1 MGILNSAVRGIRQGV
16 RKGKLGKT
24 LSEWFSNS
32 RLNPGSWSEDIAR
45 GLGVRT
51 RGKPNWVGG
60 RAARP
65 ARNVQG
71 MGGTIH
77 TPATPAVAATGGYR
91 NLTGAGYA
99 AQGVGIAGAG
109 GLGAYMM
116 SGGEEPARKD
126 AQGVDNPAWNEDRA
140 KVIDAF
146 KQKIGG
152 VSAMNESIYQAASKD
167 SQWVKTAIKNMG
179 VERYKQLRKAAMMD
193 PSKAGAV
200 HQQMISAL
208 AKSGD
213 TEMMKQA
220 AKDAYV
226 LPGLAR
232 NQDGTPRVVVIAPQ
246 KDSKTKK
253 TSYTS
258 FQMDWEDEGQQ

>member
-1 MGILNSAVRGIRQGV
+1 MSILRRGLVGLRRKIRTGGIGDWYRDSI
-16 RKGKLGKT
+16 
-24 LSEWFSNS
+24 F
-32 RLNPGSWSEDIAR
+32 NPGSWSEDIAR
-45 GLGVRT
+45 GFGANT
-51 RGKPNWVGG
+51 RRQGRVIGRKKVGTKEVQIGDPNE
-60 RAARP
+60 
-65 ARNVQG
+65 
-71 MGGTIH
+71 
-77 TPATPAVAATGGYR
+77 PATVTEDIFENQYGPRRLNSTGYKAQAAGWM
-91 NLTGAGYA
+91 
-99 AQGVGIAGAG
+99 GAG
-109 GLGAYMM
+109 GLGAYLM
-116 SGGEEPARKD
+116 SGGKEQPATD
-126 AQGVDNPAWNEDRA
+126 SNGVANPDFNEDRA